1 MVQEVS
7 GQLFKEH
14 IMHVFKYTV
23 HFLEEHHLRY
33 VACGGTVLGAVR
45 HKNFIPWD
53 DDVDIYMPRA
63 DYERLLDL
71 KSEVLK
77 DGFDVLS
84 LRDDGYYLPF
94 AKISGA

>member
-71 KSEVLK
+71 KSEGQNIRL
-77 DGFDVLS
+77 
-84 LRDDGYYLPF
+84 
-94 AKISGA
+94 